1 MNFRP
6 AIALPHLSGMVRH
19 VRAMP
24 SSAVIHLGSAV
35 IPHLGRVEV
44 AATDLGVCA
53 IALPQWNDHD
63 LLLGPWETAGFRAKR
78 ARHAL
83 VTQALEELD
92 AFANGR
98 CLTFSVALDLR
109 HLPAFTERVLRV
121 LLTVPAGTLI
131 TYGRLA
137 TKVGSP
143 GAARAVGGAV
153 GRNPIPI
160 IVPCHR
166 VVAGNG
172 IGGFGLGLACK
183 RTLLECEGVVL

>member
-1 MNFRP
+1 
-6 AIALPHLSGMVRH
+6 MVRH
-19 VRAMP
+19 VRAVP
-24 SSAVIHLGSAV
+24 SSATIHLGSAV
-35 IPHLGRVEV
+35 IPRLGRVEV

-53 IALPQWNDHD
+53 VALPQWNDHD
-63 LLLGPWETAGFRAKR
+63 LRLGPWEAAGFH
-78 ARHAL
+78 ARRTPNAI
-83 VTQALEELD
+83 VRQALAEVR
-92 AFANGR
+92 AFASAR

-109 HLPAFTERVLRV
+109 HLPAFTERVLRT
-121 LLTVPAGTLI
+121 LLKVPAGTLT

-137 TKVGSP
+137 AKAGSP

-172 IGGFGLGLACK
+172 IGGFGLGLECK
-183 RTLLECEGVVL
+183 RTLLAIEGVTM